1 MSVRARVR
9 IGVRVR
15 IRVRVRVRVGV
26 GVRAARTQ
34 VARRNYPPG
43 ARHVHIVVLRLA
55 VTHLARGGFRHD
67 VGDGLRPASTWIGL
81 GLV

>member
-1 MSVRARVR
+1 M
-9 IGVRVR
+9 
-15 IRVRVRVRVGV
+15 RVRVRVGV
-26 GVRAARTQ
+26 RVGAARTQ

-55 VTHLARGGFRHD
+55 VTHLARGGLRHD
-67 VGDGLRPASTWIGL
+67 LGDGLLPRTWIGVRVSV